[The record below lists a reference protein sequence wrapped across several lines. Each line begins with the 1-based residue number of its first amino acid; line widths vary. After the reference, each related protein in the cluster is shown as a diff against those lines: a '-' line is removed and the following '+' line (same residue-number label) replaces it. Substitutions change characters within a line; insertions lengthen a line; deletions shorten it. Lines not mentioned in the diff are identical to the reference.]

1 MRNRMPSCPR
11 ERDKQCAQQ
20 AVSVHAA
27 LMSAPEGQANAQ
39 TPTTTDPAG
48 VIFDFARSPD
58 SSRTQPRTKV
68 VEPAKSIRIR
78 LPTGSASAKNERMHP
93 SSRTRLHT
101 VGVFVA
107 EPLAPDRYVVVCG
120 ALTA

>member
-1 MRNRMPSCPR
+1 
-11 ERDKQCAQQ
+11 
-20 AVSVHAA
+20 
-27 LMSAPEGQANAQ
+27 MSAPEGQANAQ

-48 VIFDFARSPD
+48 VVFDFARSPD

-93 SSRTRLHT
+93 SSRTRVHT

-120 ALTA
+120 ALTACRRRAMRRITPPTSLNTPPPPNRPP

>member
-1 MRNRMPSCPR
+1 
-11 ERDKQCAQQ
+11 
-20 AVSVHAA
+20 
-27 LMSAPEGQANAQ
+27 MSAPEGQANAQ

-48 VIFDFARSPD
+48 VVFDFARSPD

-78 LPTGSASAKNERMHP
+78 LPRGSASGKNERMHP

-120 ALTA
+120 ALTAPPPPSITRITPPTNI